1 MYPLDVGIS
10 IETFA
15 FANFKTDLGLSCCC
29 SDTRGKKITTVEDN
43 KVKTTT
49 ITIGLDKF
57 ILFDFLCIL
66 KALLNNT
73 CINIFFGN

>member
-1 MYPLDVGIS
+1 
-10 IETFA
+10 
-15 FANFKTDLGLSCCC
+15 
-29 SDTRGKKITTVEDN
+29 
-43 KVKTTT
+43 
-49 ITIGLDKF
+49 LDKF